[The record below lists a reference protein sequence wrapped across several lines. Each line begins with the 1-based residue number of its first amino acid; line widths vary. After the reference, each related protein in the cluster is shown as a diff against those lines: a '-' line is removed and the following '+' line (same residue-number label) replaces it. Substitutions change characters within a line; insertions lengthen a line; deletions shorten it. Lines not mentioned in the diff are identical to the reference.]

1 MHITI
6 PLAITGLLV
15 VGISIIGSFYILSPE
30 RVMGG
35 FGLKLPSPDP
45 DTRAWLRLKGIRDI
59 GSGLVVLTLM
69 LTTDRRTVGIAMLAL
84 SFIAFGDMCNV
95 LFSGGSKSAAFSV
108 HGVTCTVMIVVG
120 LFLIQVF

>member
-1 MHITI
+1 MQTII
-6 PLAITGLLV
+6 PLSVAALLA
-15 VGISIIGSFYILSPE
+15 VGIIIIGSLYIASPE
-30 RVMGG
+30 KLTGS

-69 LTTDRRTVGIAMLAL
+69 LTTDPRTVGLAMLAL

>member
-1 MHITI
+1 MHQAI
-6 PLAITGLLV
+6 PFAIAAVLA
-15 VGISIIGSFYILSPE
+15 VGIIIIGSFYILSPE

-35 FGLKLPSPDP
+35 FGLRLPAPDA

-69 LTTDRRTVGIAMLAL
+69 RTTDPRTVGIALLAL

-95 LFSGGSKSAAFSV
+95 LFSGGAKSTALSV
-108 HGVTCTVMIVVG
+108 HGVTCTVMIVVSF
-120 LFLIQVF
+120 FLIHVF